1 MRSIV
6 PRESR
11 DLNETCNKI
20 LRFAQDDLLSQV
32 RFLLIVEMTYSL
44 EPTFYEAVKLGAKK
58 DFVDIDM
65 KKQ

>member
-1 MRSIV
+1 MRHVTRSFA
-6 PRESR
+6 
-11 DLNETCNKI
+11 L
-20 LRFAQDDLLSQV
+20 LR
-32 RFLLIVEMTYSL
+32 TYSL